1 MGPHGLIVGATGSG
15 KSELLRT
22 MVTAMALTHAPD
34 VLNFVFVDFKGGA
47 AFADLATLPHSAG
60 IVTNLEQDLTL
71 VDRIHAALF
80 GELERR
86 HRMLREA
93 GNLDNIKQYHA
104 KRRNHRDM
112 EPMPYLL
119 VIVDEFG
126 ELLANR
132 PEFQELFIAIG
143 RIGRSIGMH
152 LLPYVP
158 VKQVS
163 STKDLIREFT
173 PTGKLVPVHPML
185 KTVAGDAS
193 VAQPKTSKT
202 DMNVLISRLST
213 PMEYAAHQVW
223 LPPLPTKITLGRL
236 VKEAGWQYHCVP
248 GRWNKHPSLGMLQV
262 PVGLLDIPADQ
273 RREPL
278 LLRSIA
284 AGLMLTHTPHDVQLY
299 AIDFGGGLL
308 RVFEGWPHFGAVCGK
323 ADKEKIPQLIRHIK
337 NIIED
342 RELLFRERGIDGMA
356 AYRALRAAGHFR
368 DIPYGDVFLVV
379 DDIAQLQ
386 AELDTID
393 YDLTD
398 IVTAGLSYGVHVIV
412 TANRWPDIRI
422 KLRDNISGRLELR
435 LNDPVDSEIERAA
448 QAALPAGVPG
458 RGLTRQGLQFQ
469 VALPALT
476 EVAPDS
482 DLAAKSELVSLVE
495 QIAAGWDGPAAPQ
508 VRVLPEL
515 VTTQDIAVL
524 HRGNTSGV
532 PLGIESSKF
541 EPVYFDLQSSDPH
554 LIIMGDSECGKTNL
568 LRHWIKGL
576 TQQSTP
582 DDVNIAVVDYRRML
596 IDVVD
601 GPHLFG
607 YACTAPMV
615 TEMVTRLLAK
625 LNERMPSSQDL
636 SLAAL
641 RNPHRW
647 TGPHYYLFVDDY
659 DWVASQGMGPLSP
672 LVDVLLQARDLGFHL
687 VLTRRLGGT
696 SSSMYEA
703 VFKRLREM
711 GTSMFVMNS
720 DMQEAKLL
728 GCPNVGNLPPG
739 RGYLMRR
746 NQKTML
752 VQTVFERAET
762 SMDMVDLPTRKV
774 PSQSL

>member
-1 MGPHGLIVGATGSG
+1 
-15 KSELLRT
+15 
-22 MVTAMALTHAPD
+22 
-34 VLNFVFVDFKGGA
+34 
-47 AFADLATLPHSAG
+47 
-60 IVTNLEQDLTL
+60 
-71 VDRIHAALF
+71 
-80 GELERR
+80 
-86 HRMLREA
+86 
-93 GNLDNIKQYHA
+93 
-104 KRRNHRDM
+104 
-112 EPMPYLL
+112 
-119 VIVDEFG
+119 
-126 ELLANR
+126 
-132 PEFQELFIAIG
+132 
-143 RIGRSIGMH
+143 
-152 LLPYVP
+152 
-158 VKQVS
+158 
-163 STKDLIREFT
+163 
-173 PTGKLVPVHPML
+173 
-185 KTVAGDAS
+185 
-193 VAQPKTSKT
+193 
-202 DMNVLISRLST
+202 
-213 PMEYAAHQVW
+213 
-223 LPPLPTKITLGRL
+223 
-236 VKEAGWQYHCVP
+236 
-248 GRWNKHPSLGMLQV
+248 
-262 PVGLLDIPADQ
+262 
-273 RREPL
+273 
-278 LLRSIA
+278 
-284 AGLMLTHTPHDVQLY
+284 
-299 AIDFGGGLL
+299 
-308 RVFEGWPHFGAVCGK
+308 
-323 ADKEKIPQLIRHIK
+323 
-337 NIIED
+337 
-342 RELLFRERGIDGMA
+342 MA

-386 AELDTID
+386 AEFDTID

-422 KLRDNISGRLELR
+422 KLRDNIGGRLELR
-435 LNDPVDSEIERAA
+435 LNDPVDSEIGRAA

-469 VALPALT
+469 VALPTLT

-515 VTTQDIAVL
+515 VTPQDIAVL

-687 VLTRRLGGT
+687 VLTRRPGGT

-711 GTSMFVMNS
+711 GTPCLS
-720 DMQEAKLL
+720 
-728 GCPNVGNLPPG
+728 
-739 RGYLMRR
+739 
-746 NQKTML
+746 
-752 VQTVFERAET
+752 
-762 SMDMVDLPTRKV
+762 
-774 PSQSL
+774 